1 LGSTFLFSLLI
12 LGDLDCYDDVL
23 RDLMK
28 YTELDISKLEYIK
41 SLFTKTVS
49 FKKIKKEVIK
59 NSTSN
64 DGYILAD
71 LFSKIKKEEISINDP
86 SVISFITYLEE
97 RFSKSNFQEE
107 LSKESELLTE
117 FNLLQKELQSNNIY
131 ILPKGAIE
139 SYYTEQANNID
150 AKGKDNKALEVANEI
165 SLPENTLGDYINDYS
180 LFEDILK
187 KLTTPDIAYKME
199 SSDG

>member
-1 LGSTFLFSLLI
+1 
-12 LGDLDCYDDVL
+12 
-23 RDLMK
+23 
-28 YTELDISKLEYIK
+28 
-41 SLFTKTVS
+41 
-49 FKKIKKEVIK
+49 
-59 NSTSN
+59 
-64 DGYILAD
+64 
-71 LFSKIKKEEISINDP
+71 
-86 SVISFITYLEE
+86 VISFITYLEE

-199 SSDG
+199 SSAG

>member
-71 LFSKIKKEEISINDP
+71 LFSKIK
-86 SVISFITYLEE
+86 
-97 RFSKSNFQEE
+97 
-107 LSKESELLTE
+107 
-117 FNLLQKELQSNNIY
+117 
-131 ILPKGAIE
+131 
-139 SYYTEQANNID
+139 
-150 AKGKDNKALEVANEI
+150 
-165 SLPENTLGDYINDYS
+165 
-180 LFEDILK
+180 
-187 KLTTPDIAYKME
+187 
-199 SSDG
+199 